1 MKAVGLIIAA
11 LLILPGAIF
20 TLQGANILP
29 GSFMTGDPTWLVI
42 GLIMVAAGVVVLVRS
57 LRGGIP
63 AP

>member
-1 MKAVGLIIAA
+1 MRAIGIVIAG
-11 LLILPGAIF
+11 LLILPGAVF

-42 GLIMVAAGVVVLVRS
+42 GLIMVAAGVVVLVRT
-57 LRGGIP
+57 LRSGIP